1 VARIDSGRPAGIS
14 VRRVAVALL
23 IGIPASALFLYLAS
37 RGLNYHDVRRA
48 LGRAELGWLIVAVAL
63 MACVYVVQTLRW
75 QRIARHEGTFSL
87 RRGLR
92 WVIGCV
98 AINNVVPGRPGELF
112 RAYWL
117 GDALHIPKA
126 RALATVLVDRAA
138 DVLTLVAGLLI
149 AYPFT
154 PHPAWLRHLDL
165 VAIPIGIAII
175 AILAWA
181 RWHTKRRDESRQH
194 DGWLR
199 RQFSQLVQG
208 AARVVTR
215 DDIPAIAALSALA
228 WTLWAA
234 AAWVVAYS
242 LGISLTLPE
251 MLFITAMINLGS
263 AIPSSPGFVG
273 TYQWLSVAGL
283 GLFGVGHAEAFAFAI
298 VLQAVW
304 FIPTTIAGLVLF
316 AQTVMNRSNAERRRV
331 GAAMHDAT

>member
-1 VARIDSGRPAGIS
+1 
-14 VRRVAVALL
+14 
-23 IGIPASALFLYLAS
+23 
-37 RGLNYHDVRRA
+37 
-48 LGRAELGWLIVAVAL
+48 
-63 MACVYVVQTLRW
+63 M
-75 QRIARHEGTFSL
+75 
-87 RRGLR
+87 
-92 WVIGCV
+92 
-98 AINNVVPGRPGELF
+98 
-112 RAYWL
+112 
-117 GDALHIPKA
+117 
-126 RALATVLVDRAA
+126 LVDRAA

-165 VAIPIGIAII
+165 AAIPIGIAIV
-175 AILAWA
+175 AAMAWA
-181 RWHTKRRDESRQH
+181 RWHTRRRSGSGQEQ
-194 DGWLR
+194 
-199 RQFSQLVQG
+199 QLAAPAVL
-208 AARVVTR
+208 AARAGSCAR
-215 DDIPAIAALSALA
+215 GHQERDIPAIAALSALA

-242 LGISLTLPE
+242 LGISLSLPE

-273 TYQWLSVAGL
+273 TYQWLCVAGL

-316 AQTVMNRSNAERRRV
+316 AQTVMNRSSGSGGV

>member
-1 VARIDSGRPAGIS
+1 MARIDSGRQAGVS

-23 IGIPASALFLYLAS
+23 IGIPASAVFLYLAS
-37 RGLNYHDVRRA
+37 RGLDYHEVRRS
-48 LGRAELGWLIVAVAL
+48 LDRAHRGWLIVAVLL
-63 MACVYVVQTLRW
+63 MACVYVVQTVRW
-75 QRIARHEGTFSL
+75 RRISRHEGTFSL

-112 RAYWL
+112 RAYWQS
-117 GDALHIPKA
+117 DALHIPKA

-165 VAIPIGIAII
+165 AAIPIGIAIV
-175 AILAWA
+175 AGMAWA
-181 RWHTKRRDESRQH
+181 RWHTKRRGESGQEQS
-194 DGWLR
+194 WLR

-215 DDIPAIAALSALA
+215 SDIWAIAVLSVVA

-242 LGISLTLPE
+242 LGISLSLPE

-316 AQTVMNRSNAERRRV
+316 AQSVMNRSNAERQRV